1 MATNAEI
8 RLKDGGFA
16 GRLVD
21 LFKASHSCCPP
32 VLVGAPI
39 QKGILQPQVGQV
51 SMSHLLSQG
60 PHSSSPRLAGTGV
73 LEKNVYHY
81 PSAFSTQLGL
91 PWSRMQKRS
100 HEETGKLCWNSFPQL
115 VHGVLCVIRSK
126 SFGARMPRTGATGR
140 CWSLGFQCSC
150 TYTPTDGKR
159 WQVRQ
164 QLSIGLG
171 GFTCSECLSLNP
183 QAPKVSR
190 LKKKK

>member
-1 MATNAEI
+1 VATNAEI

-115 VHGVLCVIRSK
+115 LHEERELWGTHAQDRSHREMLK
-126 SFGARMPRTGATGR
+126 FRVPM
-140 CWSLGFQCSC
+140 
-150 TYTPTDGKR
+150 
-159 WQVRQ
+159 
-164 QLSIGLG
+164 QL
-171 GFTCSECLSLNP
+171 
-183 QAPKVSR
+183 R
-190 LKKKK
+190 LYAH